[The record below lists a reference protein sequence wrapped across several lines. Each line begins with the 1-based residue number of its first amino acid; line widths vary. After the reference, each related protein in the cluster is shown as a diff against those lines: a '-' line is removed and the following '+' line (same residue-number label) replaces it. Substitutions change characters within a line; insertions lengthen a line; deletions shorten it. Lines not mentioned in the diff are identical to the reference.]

1 MVKVEDSPHFE
12 EIIEMLSKG
21 KSPRKVSDY
30 LKNEYGEYISY
41 GTLYKYK
48 KKNIKI
54 EELVEAELN
63 RRAEADE
70 IKKSSIKSKVDI
82 QENVKTIENSVAETI
97 ADNMAKVAQVAAN
110 FVDDYNQA
118 KRDAAD
124 ENIKNV
130 THKDVANLSLQ
141 ANKIFADYFKQQEN
155 NTEVNIDNN
164 LGNFVD
170 ESEVMRFI
178 NESEAEE
185 PNSK

>member
-12 EIIEMLSKG
+12 EIIEKLSKG
-21 KSPRKVSDY
+21 MSPRKVSDY
-30 LKNEYGEYISY
+30 LKSEYGEYISY

-63 RRAEADE
+63 RRAEANE
-70 IKKSSIKSKVDI
+70 IKQSSIESKVDV
-82 QENVKTIENSVAETI
+82 QENTEAIKSSVADTI
-97 ADNMAKVAQVAAN
+97 ADNMAKVAKVAAN

-118 KRDAAD
+118 KCDAAD

-130 THKDVANLSLQ
+130 TYKDVANLSLQ
-141 ANKIFADYFKQQEN
+141 ANKIFNDYFKQQESN
-155 NTEVNIDNN
+155 VEVNVDNN
-164 LGNFVD
+164 LGSFVD

-178 NESEAEE
+178 DESEAEE
-185 PNSK
+185 SNSK